1 MNARTQHLLTPS
13 ARDARR
19 VERQW
24 QVLRFLRDELW
35 SAGPVLGE
43 VMGIASPQGIHK
55 ALIAMEREAVIA
67 RASVA
72 VVGRRPLTAWGITS
86 HGQALAIDLN
96 ADETPIDSYFEP
108 SRISATT
115 VEHHLAIQR
124 LRIKAERNGWQ
135 RWTPGTRLGKCAR
148 DEKRPDA
155 VGVDADG
162 QSVAVELER
171 TIKTP
176 KRYAAIMSA
185 YLQAIKRGDYARVD
199 YVCPS
204 ADLAARLQRIIHGIK
219 VVKVRKDRVPLKAQH
234 YRVFRFTDYESW
246 S

>member
-1 MNARTQHLLTPS
+1 MKARTQHLLTPS

-19 VERQW
+19 VERQQ

-35 SAGPVLGE
+35 SAAPVLGE

-55 ALIAMEREAVIA
+55 ALVAMECEAVIV
-67 RASVA
+67 RASIV

-86 HGQALAIDLN
+86 HGQAMAVDLDT
-96 ADETPIDSYFEP
+96 DEQPVESYFEP
-108 SRISATT
+108 SRVSATT

-124 LRIKAERNGWQ
+124 LRIKAERAGWQ
-135 RWTPGTRLGKCAR
+135 GWTPGTRLGRC
-148 DEKRPDA
+148 EPGEQRPDA
-155 VGVDADG
+155 VVIDLRG
-162 QSVAVELER
+162 QVVAVEVER

-176 KRYAAIMSA
+176 KNYKRIVSG
-185 YLQAIKRGDYARVD
+185 YLQAITRGDYTRVD

-219 VVKVRKDRVPLKAQH
+219 AIPVKKERVALKAQH
-234 YRVFRFTDYESW
+234 YRVFRFTDYEGW
-246 S
+246 I